1 MTRVFLLIT
10 LFILFSIEILGQCG
24 NGPTV
29 TLRGTSGST
38 CGTTPITIT
47 GNTFG
52 GSAKN
57 VTITANGTGKVS
69 PSVSNK
75 TPFAFTYTPSIGD
88 AGLQV
93 KITVTTDI
101 PKNTACSAASASFIL
116 TVNANP
122 SIPLIGV
129 IAQPTCT
136 SSTGSV
142 GLSGLPSIGSWTI
155 TTSPGGTKT
164 NGSGNTTTI
173 SGLAAG
179 TYTFTVSD
187 LNGCTST
194 ASAGAVIN
202 SPPPVPTAP
211 VIGTIS
217 QPTCIV
223 ATGSVSL
230 TSLPTTDTWTLTGS
244 PGNVII
250 SGSGTST
257 IIANLTEG
265 TYTYTVTNS
274 SGCTSPPSGYISIAA
289 QPVIPA
295 VPIVGTITAP
305 TCLLPTGSVVMNGL
319 PAIISWTLTRYPGAV
334 ITNGSGTSIT
344 ISGLPTG
351 TYNYTLTTS
360 VGCVSG
366 LSANVF
372 IPTPPPT
379 PSAPLI
385 GTITQP
391 HSGLSTGTVIL
402 TGLPAT
408 GSWTLTLNPGS
419 IAILGTGTT
428 KTISGLTPGTYN
440 FTVTNSAECTSGT
453 SASFTINGLS
463 GPPVVVI
470 NEPSPVCYPSTIDL
484 TAQRITAGSSLNL
497 TFTYWTDPA
506 GTIRYVTPSAATSG
520 TYYIKGTT
528 TDGFF
533 AIKPVTV
540 IIYHIPVANA
550 GPNQVLAHQSQT
562 TMSAQLANDYET
574 GVWSLIS
581 GNGEFIDATSAK
593 TTVTSLAS
601 GKNIF
606 LWTVTNRVCSSASDT
621 VVIYIQDL
629 SVARPTLITPNMDGK
644 NDYFILK
651 KSDDNSRMDLIIFD
665 RRGVQVY
672 RNPNYNNTW
681 NGVDYNGN
689 PLPDDTYF
697 YILNSNN
704 GIPASGYI
712 VVRR

>member
-1 MTRVFLLIT
+1 LIT
-10 LFILFSIEILGQCG
+10 LFILFSIGILGQCV

-29 TLRGTSGST
+29 NLTSTNGST
-38 CGTTPITIT
+38 CSTVPFTIN

-52 GSAKN
+52 GSAKK
-57 VTITANGTGKVS
+57 VTITANGTGRVTPAGS
-69 PSVSNK
+69 SK
-75 TPFAFTYTPSIGD
+75 TPFAITYTPSIGD
-88 AGLQV
+88 AGMHVQ
-93 KITVTTDI
+93 ITVTTDI
-101 PKNTACSAASASFIL
+101 PKNPACTAATASFIL

-129 IAQPTCT
+129 ITQPTCT

-142 GLSGLPSIGSWTI
+142 GLSGLPPIGSWTI
-155 TTSPGGTKT
+155 TTSPGGTKS

-173 SGLAAG
+173 SGLTAG
-179 TYTFTVSD
+179 SYTFTVSD
-187 LNGCTST
+187 LTGCPSA
-194 ASAGAVIN
+194 ASASAVIN
-202 SPPPVPTAP
+202 SPPPVPAAP

-230 TSLPTTDTWTLTGS
+230 TSLPSTGTWTLTRS
-244 PGNVII
+244 PGNVIV

-257 IIANLTEG
+257 IITNLSEG

-274 SGCTSPPSGYISIAA
+274 SGCVSPPSGNILITA
-289 QPVIPA
+289 QPAIPA
-295 VPIVGTITAP
+295 APIIGTITAP
-305 TCLLPTGSVVMNGL
+305 TCSLPTGSAVMNGL

-334 ITNGSGTSIT
+334 ITNGSGTSNT
-344 ISGLPTG
+344 ISGLSSG

-360 VGCVSG
+360 AGCVSV

-372 IPTPPPT
+372 IPARPPT

-391 HSGLSTGTVIL
+391 RSDLSTGSVIL
-402 TGLPAT
+402 EGLPAT
-408 GSWTLTLNPGS
+408 GSWTLSLNPGS
-419 IAILGTGTT
+419 IAIPGSGTT
-428 KTISGLTPGTYN
+428 KTISGLAPGTYN
-440 FTVTNSAECTSGT
+440 FTLTNSAECTSGS
-453 SASFTINGLS
+453 SASFTINGLT

-470 NEPSPVCYPSTIDL
+470 NEPLPVCYPSTVDL
-484 TAQRITAGSSLNL
+484 TTPGITAGSSLNL
-497 TFTYWTDPA
+497 TYTYWTDAA
-506 GTIRYVTPSAATSG
+506 GTIRYFNPAAATSG

-533 AIKPVTV
+533 TIKPATVT
-540 IIYHIPVANA
+540 IYHIPAANA
-550 GPNQVLAHQSQT
+550 GPDQGLAHLSQT
-562 TMSAQLANDYET
+562 IMSAQLANDYET

-581 GNGEFIDATSAK
+581 GNGEFIDSTSAK
-593 TTVTSLAS
+593 TNVTGLSS

-606 LWTVTNRVCSSASDT
+606 LWSVTNRVCSSASDT
-621 VVIYIQDL
+621 VVIFIQDQP
-629 SVARPTLITPNMDGK
+629 VARPTLITPNMDGK

-704 GIPASGYI
+704 GISASGYI